1 MNAEERCAKDKE
13 NVFDVFSHSD
23 LFLELCQE
31 ILTHE
36 TGRLVKKI

>member
-13 NVFDVFSHSD
+13 NVFDVFSHSN

-31 ILTHE
+31 ILTKK
-36 TGRLVKKI
+36 TALVKKP